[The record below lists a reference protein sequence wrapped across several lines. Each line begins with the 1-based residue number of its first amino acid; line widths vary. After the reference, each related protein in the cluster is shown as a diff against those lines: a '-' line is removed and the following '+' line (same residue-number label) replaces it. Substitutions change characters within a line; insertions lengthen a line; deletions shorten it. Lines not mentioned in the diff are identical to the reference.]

1 MKNTIGKDDFKSLQK
16 RYLVWFYKVTKEAL
30 DKIERKFTQLEIDR
44 LILKELKKADKE
56 KRLVDQIAGFDEYI
70 RNKKEAGLALKY
82 DGDAL
87 KPEYEFLL
95 LKLKAIEK
103 AICLKMGRE
112 GLNTIKTAYE
122 EEMLRR
128 IMEEREEKR

>member
-1 MKNTIGKDDFKSLQK
+1 MKNTIGKDDLKSLQK

-44 LILKELKKADKE
+44 LILKELKKADKD
-56 KRLVDQIAGFDEYI
+56 KRLVDQIARFDEYI
-70 RNKKEAGLALKY
+70 RNKEEAGLKLKY
-82 DGDAL
+82 EGETL

-95 LKLKAIEK
+95 LELRAIEK
-103 AICLKMGRE
+103 AIISKMGKE
-112 GLNTIKTAYE
+112 GLNTVKTAYE

-128 IMEEREEKR
+128 IIEERQEKR